1 MSCNPSLLLV
11 AANRGMGIE
20 YARQY
25 AAEGWRVFATCREPA
40 RASVLQSLATK
51 FPNLTVHALD
61 LTDQPSIECLASEL
75 AENALD
81 VVLVNASHMI
91 APARQ
96 CFGAIEYAEYI
107 RSYEVNALGP
117 IRVATAFIDHVRASE
132 QKKLMFMG
140 SAAGSTGTLQP
151 PYMMFAYCGA
161 KSALHNMVRGL
172 HLNLRDEGITVGLL
186 EPGVVDT
193 QGFRNVQPGEPAP
206 YGLDHVVELVRQG
219 RLTFADPEE
228 AVSGLRALI
237 AGMTPAEGGRLTRI
251 DGEILSW

>member
-1 MSCNPSLLLV
+1 MSASSLLLV

-20 YARQY
+20 FARQF
-25 AAEGWRVFATCREPA
+25 AEDGWRVFTTCRKPSA
-40 RASVLQSLATK
+40 ASELRDLAAIH
-51 FPNLTVHALD
+51 PNLTVHFMD
-61 LTDQPSIECLASEL
+61 LTDQESIDALAAEL
-75 AENALD
+75 SGMALD
-81 VVLVNASHMI
+81 VVLLNASHMI

-96 CFGAIEYAEYI
+96 SFGSTEYAEYV

-117 IRVATAFIDHVRASE
+117 IRVATAFIDHVRSSR

-140 SAAGSTGTLQP
+140 SAAGSTGGLQP

-172 HLNLRDEGITVGLL
+172 HLHLRDEGITVGLL

-193 QGFRNVQPGEPAP
+193 QGFRDVRPGEPAP

-219 RLTFADPEE
+219 KLTLADPAD
-228 AVSGLRALI
+228 AVKGLRLLI
-237 AGMTPAEGGRLTRI
+237 AGMTPDDGGILTRV
-251 DGEILSW
+251 DGAILPW

>member
-1 MSCNPSLLLV
+1 MTAPSLLLV

-25 AAEGWRVFATCREPA
+25 AAEGWRVFATCRDPA
-40 RASVLQSLATK
+40 SAADLQAVAAAFS
-51 FPNLTVHALD
+51 NLTIHAMD
-61 LTDQPSIECLASEL
+61 LIDQSSIDRLASEL
-75 AENALD
+75 AGVALD

-96 CFGAIEYAEYI
+96 CFGATEYAEYV

-117 IRVATAFIDHVRASE
+117 LRVATAFIDHVRAGTH
-132 QKKLMFMG
+132 KKLMFMG
-140 SAAGSTGTLQP
+140 SAAGSTGGLQA

-193 QGFRNVQPGEPAP
+193 QGFRQVQPGEPAP
-206 YGLDHVVELVRQG
+206 YGLDHVVELVREG
-219 RLTFADPEE
+219 KLTFADPEE
-228 AVSGLRALI
+228 AVAGLRRLI
-237 AGMTPAEGGRLTRI
+237 ADMTPAQGGRLTRV
-251 DGEILSW
+251 DGEVLPW